1 MKTNIQEVK
10 EAKAKLDQLFKD
22 RDFSNSM
29 VYNDYDRLIIY
40 KFYSAQIEKYNNIID
55 FHLMFLNGKSYTI
68 NL

>member
-1 MKTNIQEVK
+1 MKTNIQEIK
-10 EAKAKLDQLFKD
+10 EAKNKLDQLFKD

-29 VYNDYDRLIIY
+29 IYNDYDRRIIY
-40 KFYSAQIEKYNNIID
+40 KFYSSQIEKYNNIIE